1 MMNVIHHRF
10 AVLAA
15 IVAAAIVAVGAP
27 RLVRADCASPF
38 TALSPAPDS
47 VVPPNPTLYMFVPHW
62 REKEHEAVTAH
73 AGSAELPVT
82 MRRLDAN
89 DTFVAYA
96 ITVETGDARAFDLRL
111 ATGPGASEAPE
122 APEARY
128 HIDPSWVAPAERR
141 ARPVAAVHIKDHW
154 TCSFNDLWELSIDGA
169 APALRVEWATSKA
182 AFARGAATVATFPDQ
197 PKAFWRGHGRAV
209 AKYLSAGK
217 PDQKNSSPV
226 VALGHGSCF
235 GYTIPTRVVQ
245 DRGFADGKLFVRVT
259 PLYADGSAG
268 EPGDIVR
275 VSDLP
280 RPRERPAS
288 ETDEDEDFATD
299 EPVAVVEPVAEV
311 SATVIEAPSPRPFAM
326 ASRVWALAVASGV
339 LLGLAL
345 VLGWRRGRAR
355 RVAALAAVAAP
366 ACAGLALLAGVT
378 AWPAWLASAAVALG
392 LPVLVA
398 AAARRR
404 PDRG

>member
-1 MMNVIHHRF
+1 MMNVIHRRL

-15 IVAAAIVAVGAP
+15 IVAAAIVALGLP
-27 RLVRADCASPF
+27 RVVQAECASPF
-38 TALSPAPDS
+38 TALSPAPDA
-47 VVPPNPTLYMFVPHW
+47 VVPPSPTLYMFVPHW
-62 REKEHEAVTAH
+62 RETEHEAVTAH

-89 DTFVAYA
+89 DAFVAYA
-96 ITVETGDARAFDLRL
+96 VTVDTGDARAFDLRL
-111 ATGPGASEAPE
+111 ATGP
-122 APEARY
+122 EARY
-128 HIDPSWVAPAERR
+128 RIDPRRVAPAERR
-141 ARPVAAVHIKDHW
+141 ARPVAAIHRKDHW
-154 TCSFNDLWELSIDGA
+154 MCSFNDLWELSIDGA
-169 APALRVEWATSKA
+169 APALRVEWATGEA

-197 PKAFWRGHGRAV
+197 PEAFWRAHGRAD

-217 PDQKNSSPV
+217 PDQRTGSPV

-235 GYTIPTRVVQ
+235 GYTIPARVVQ
-245 DRGFADGKLFVRVT
+245 DTGFADGELFVRVT

-268 EPGDIVR
+268 EPSDIVR

-288 ETDEDEDFATD
+288 EIDEDEDFETD
-299 EPVAVVEPVAEV
+299 DPVAV
-311 SATVIEAPSPRPFAM
+311 SATVMEAPPPRTLAM
-326 ASRVWALAVASGV
+326 AGRVWALAVASGV

-345 VLGWRRGRAR
+345 ALGWRRGRAR

-378 AWPAWLASAAVALG
+378 AWPAWLASAAAALG
-392 LPVLVA
+392 LAALVTL
-398 AAARRR
+398 AARRR
-404 PDRG
+404 PGKE